1 MSRASGFQAE
11 YGVIGAGALS
21 KSLVGHLP
29 RKSRQIG
36 PVAGVSF
43 RVASRMAN
51 ALRAGHAARSA
62 DELNSLPVILFHAP
76 AVQVRAIAAL
86 LEHAQIDWTDKALIF
101 CDCEA
106 PVALMDRFRGFGAST
121 AIARQFGIPGS
132 IMVEGEG
139 PALMRAHRIAAELR
153 LRAIEITPGS
163 GDVFAA
169 ALSLATAAQTPLIH
183 RAAGM
188 MRACGLRDKAAGQ
201 LATMLFE
208 QTAREY
214 DHSGRQSWAWHVREP
229 ETEEIEAEIA
239 AVDEPFRN
247 LYRRLILLGFD
258 DFEKHPEV
266 ASELR
271 KIEPRKLEPGKI
283 EP

>member
-1 MSRASGFQAE
+1 MMSRASGFQAE

-43 RVASRMAN
+43 RVASRMTN
-51 ALRAGHAARSA
+51 SLRAGHAARSA
-62 DELNSLPVILFHAP
+62 DELNGLPVILFHAP
-76 AVQVRAIAAL
+76 AGQVRIIAKL

-106 PVALMDRFRGFGAST
+106 PVALVDRFRALGAST
-121 AIARQFGIPGS
+121 AVARQFGVPGT
-132 IMVEGEG
+132 IMVEGTAS
-139 PALMRAHRIAAELR
+139 ALMRAHRIASELR

-169 ALSLATAAQTPLIH
+169 ALALATAAQTPLIH
-183 RAAGM
+183 RATGM
-188 MRACGLRDKAAGQ
+188 MRACGLRDKVAVQ

-208 QTAREY
+208 QTAQDY
-214 DHSGRQSWAWHVREP
+214 GHSGRQSWAWHVREP
-229 ETEEIEAEIA
+229 ETEQIEAEIA
-239 AVDEPFRN
+239 AVEEPFRG

-271 KIEPRKLEPGKI
+271 KIGP
-283 EP
+283 

>member
-36 PVAGVSF
+36 PVVGVSF
-43 RVASRMAN
+43 RVASRIAN
-51 ALRAGHAARSA
+51 SLRAGYAARSA

-76 AVQVRAIAAL
+76 DVQVRNIAAL
-86 LEHAQIDWTDKALIF
+86 LERAQIDWSNKALIF

-106 PVALMDRFRGFGAST
+106 PVALIDRFRALGAST
-121 AIARQFGIPGS
+121 AVARQFGISGT
-132 IMVEGEG
+132 IMVEGAA
-139 PALMRAHRIAAELR
+139 PALMRAHRIAADLR

-169 ALSLATAAQTPLIH
+169 ALTLATAAQTPLIH
-183 RAAGM
+183 RATGM
-188 MRACGLRDKAAGQ
+188 MRACGLRDKAAVQ

-208 QTAREY
+208 QTAQEY
-214 DHSGRQSWAWHVREP
+214 GHSGRQSWAWHVREP
-229 ETEEIEAEIA
+229 ETEQIEAEIA
-239 AVDEPFRN
+239 AVDEPFRS
-247 LYRRLILLGFD
+247 LYRRLILRGFD

-266 ASELR
+266 ARELQ
-271 KIEPRKLEPGKI
+271 KIEP
-283 EP
+283 